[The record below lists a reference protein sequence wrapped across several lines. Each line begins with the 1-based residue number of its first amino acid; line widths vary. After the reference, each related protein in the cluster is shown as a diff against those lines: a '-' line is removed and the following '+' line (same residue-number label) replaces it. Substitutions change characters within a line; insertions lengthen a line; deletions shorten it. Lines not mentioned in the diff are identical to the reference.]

1 MTVVLHSE
9 SLRLG
14 PGGQTIR
21 LAEEAKRLNALRGW
35 TCHVA
40 GHSPGPLDDDLAGEP
55 WYHPFRF
62 NRSRLHPGSLLR
74 ALRLLDEVKPDI
86 LHTHS
91 SLDAWI
97 FGIAGRMR
105 GIPIVRGRHSSW
117 PIKSPAFRNMAY
129 THLADAFTVSGATI
143 GRILTSSGKI
153 REEHIFDTAGGFDSR
168 RFDPDSVDRA
178 RIRRELGLTA
188 ESSVI
193 GAVCMVRP
201 TKGIDILVEA
211 FINMLD
217 GFKDRNVHLVV
228 AGTVSE
234 EDRSFLTAA
243 EPSRIHFLGY
253 RDDIEHVISGMDML
267 VVPSRKADGV
277 PQVIPQAMALNVPV
291 VGTRA
296 GGIPDAVI
304 HEETGFIVP
313 PEDSGALSSMMK
325 RVMTIK
331 DADLAFILERARERA
346 LRRYTFD
353 KILDKYIEAYSFLLG
368 RNTNTY

>member
-1 MTVVLHSE
+1 MPIVLHSE

-21 LAEEAKRLNALRGW
+21 LVEEARRLNALRGW

-40 GHSPGPLDDDLAGEP
+40 GHSPGPLDDDLTGEP
-55 WYHPFRF
+55 WYHPFLF

-97 FGIAGRMR
+97 FGIAGRIR

-117 PIKSPAFRNMAY
+117 PLKSPAFRNIPAA
-129 THLADAFTVSGATI
+129 HLADAFTVSGATI
-143 GRILTSSGKI
+143 GRILISSGMI
-153 REEHIFDTAGGFDSR
+153 REEQIFDTAGGFDSR
-168 RFDPDSVDRA
+168 RFNPDSVDRD
-178 RIRRELGLTA
+178 RIQRELGLTA
-188 ESSVI
+188 QSSVI

-211 FINMLD
+211 FINLLG
-217 GFKDRNVHLVV
+217 GFKDRDVHLVV
-228 AGTVSE
+228 AGTVSS
-234 EDRSFLTAA
+234 EDRASLAAA

-253 RDDIEHVISGMDML
+253 REDIEHVISGMDL
-267 VVPSRKADGV
+267 LAVPSREADGV
-277 PQVIPQAMALNVPV
+277 PQVIPQAMALRVPV

-304 HEETGFIVP
+304 HEETGFMVP

-325 RVMTIK
+325 RVMTIQT
-331 DADLAFILERARERA
+331 ADLSALLKRARERA
-346 LRRYTFD
+346 LSRYTFD
-353 KILDKYIEAYSFLLG
+353 RILDKYIEAYRFLLG
-368 RNTNTY
+368 RDPNTP